1 MNNIKLLYM
10 ITITDKEIAEAIEKI
25 PPLEPVVARTLAL
38 IKDPT
43 SSPQKLAQEIA
54 KDVMLTFEIMKIVNS
69 PIYGFSRRVQS
80 LEHAITLLGFKSIES
95 IVLSAYA
102 KRVYDTD
109 LKFFN
114 LKRGELSIQAFIGA
128 LAAKLV
134 AQENWAELEDLVFSA
149 GTLRSVGKIIMNFF
163 FSKHYDKLKQELK
176 KDFDSFEKVEK
187 NIFGFTS
194 SEFSIIILERWKIP
208 DEIKKIVQFYNKL
221 SLIKEKESRL
231 YKAAVSVHIGD
242 RIAMMTG
249 LGASIDSMKYPID
262 QEVFQYTKIRPQDIE
277 RYLEKTINIYP
288 EIVREIIEVLPP

>member
-1 MNNIKLLYM
+1 M
-10 ITITDKEIAEAIEKI
+10 IAITDKEISEAIEKI

-128 LAAKLV
+128 IAAKLV

-163 FSKHYDKLKQELK
+163 FSKHYDKLKQEIK
-176 KDFDSFEKVEK
+176 KDFDSFDKVEK
-187 NIFGFTS
+187 KIFGFTS
-194 SEFSIIILERWKIP
+194 NEFSIIILERWKIP

-262 QEVFQYTKIRPQDIE
+262 QEVFQYTKIKPQDVE

>member
-1 MNNIKLLYM
+1 M

>member
-1 MNNIKLLYM
+1 M
-10 ITITDKEIAEAIEKI
+10 IAITDKEISEAIEKI

-134 AQENWAELEDLVFSA
+134 AQENWPELEDLVFSA

-163 FSKHYDKLKQELK
+163 FSKHYDKLKQEIK
-176 KDFDSFEKVEK
+176 KDFDSFDKVEK
-187 NIFGFTS
+187 KIFGFTS
-194 SEFSIIILERWKIP
+194 NEFSIIILERWKIP

-249 LGASIDSMKYPID
+249 LGASIDSMKYPIY
-262 QEVFQYTKIRPQDIE
+262 QEVFQYTKIKPQDVE

>member
-1 MNNIKLLYM
+1 M
-10 ITITDKEIAEAIEKI
+10 IAITDKEISEAIEKI

-163 FSKHYDKLKQELK
+163 FSKHYDKLKQEIK
-176 KDFDSFEKVEK
+176 KDFDSFNKVEK
-187 NIFGFTS
+187 KIFGFTS
-194 SEFSIIILERWKIP
+194 NEFSIIILERWKIP

-262 QEVFQYTKIRPQDIE
+262 QEVFQYTKIKPQDIE

>member
-1 MNNIKLLYM
+1 M
-10 ITITDKEIAEAIEKI
+10 IEITDKEISEAIEKI
-25 PPLEPVVARTLAL
+25 PPLEHVVARTLAL

-134 AQENWAELEDLVFSA
+134 AQENWPELEDLVFSA

-163 FSKHYDKLKQELK
+163 FSKHYDKLKQEIK
-176 KDFDSFEKVEK
+176 KDFDSFDKVEK
-187 NIFGFTS
+187 KIFGFTS
-194 SEFSIIILERWKIP
+194 NEFSIIILERWKIP

-262 QEVFQYTKIRPQDIE
+262 QEVFQYTKIKPQDVE

>member
-1 MNNIKLLYM
+1 M
-10 ITITDKEIAEAIEKI
+10 IAITDKEISETIEKI
-25 PPLEPVVARTLAL
+25 PPLEPVVAGTLAL

-163 FSKHYDKLKQELK
+163 FSKHYDKLKQEIK
-176 KDFDSFEKVEK
+176 KDFDSFDKVEK
-187 NIFGFTS
+187 KIFGFTS
-194 SEFSIIILERWKIP
+194 NEFSIIILERWKIP

-262 QEVFQYTKIRPQDIE
+262 QEVFQYTKIKPQDVE

>member
-1 MNNIKLLYM
+1 M
-10 ITITDKEIAEAIEKI
+10 ITITDKEISEAIEKI

-163 FSKHYDKLKQELK
+163 FSKHYDKLKREIK
-176 KDFDSFEKVEK
+176 KDFDSFDKVEK
-187 NIFGFTS
+187 KIFGFTS
-194 SEFSIIILERWKIP
+194 NEFSIIILERWKIP

-262 QEVFQYTKIRPQDIE
+262 QEVFQYTKIKPQDIE

>member
-1 MNNIKLLYM
+1 M
-10 ITITDKEIAEAIEKI
+10 IAITDKEISEAIEKI

-163 FSKHYDKLKQELK
+163 FSKHYDKLKQEIK
-176 KDFDSFEKVEK
+176 KDFDSFDKIEKK
-187 NIFGFTS
+187 IFGFTS
-194 SEFSIIILERWKIP
+194 NEFSIIILERWKIP

-262 QEVFQYTKIRPQDIE
+262 QEVFQYTKIKPQDVE

>member
-1 MNNIKLLYM
+1 M
-10 ITITDKEIAEAIEKI
+10 IAITDKEISEAIEKI

-134 AQENWAELEDLVFSA
+134 AQENWPELEDLVFSA

-163 FSKHYDKLKQELK
+163 FSKHYDKLKQEIK
-176 KDFDSFEKVEK
+176 KDFDSFDKVEK
-187 NIFGFTS
+187 KIFGFTS
-194 SEFSIIILERWKIP
+194 NEFSIIILERWKIP

-262 QEVFQYTKIRPQDIE
+262 QEVFQYTKIKPQDVE

>member
-1 MNNIKLLYM
+1 M
-10 ITITDKEIAEAIEKI
+10 IAITDKEISEAIEKI

-163 FSKHYDKLKQELK
+163 FSKHYDKLKQEIK
-176 KDFDSFEKVEK
+176 KDFDSFDKVEK
-187 NIFGFTS
+187 KIFGFTS
-194 SEFSIIILERWKIP
+194 NEFSIIILERWKIP

-262 QEVFQYTKIRPQDIE
+262 QEVFQYTKIKPQDIE

>member
-1 MNNIKLLYM
+1 M
-10 ITITDKEIAEAIEKI
+10 IAITDKEISEAIEKI

-134 AQENWAELEDLVFSA
+134 AQENWPELEDLVFSA

-163 FSKHYDKLKQELK
+163 FSKHYDKLKQEIK
-176 KDFDSFEKVEK
+176 KDFDSFDKVEK
-187 NIFGFTS
+187 KIFGFTS
-194 SEFSIIILERWKIP
+194 NEFSIIILERWKIP

-262 QEVFQYTKIRPQDIE
+262 QEVFQYTKIKPRDVE

>member
-1 MNNIKLLYM
+1 M
-10 ITITDKEIAEAIEKI
+10 IEITDKEISEAIEKI

-163 FSKHYDKLKQELK
+163 FSKHYDKLKQEIK
-176 KDFDSFEKVEK
+176 KDFDSFDKIEKK
-187 NIFGFTS
+187 IFGFTS
-194 SEFSIIILERWKIP
+194 NEFSIIILERWKIP

-262 QEVFQYTKIRPQDIE
+262 QEVFQYTKIKPQDVE

>member
-1 MNNIKLLYM
+1 M
-10 ITITDKEIAEAIEKI
+10 IAITDKEISEAIEKI

-134 AQENWAELEDLVFSA
+134 AQENWPELEDLVFSA

-163 FSKHYDKLKQELK
+163 FSKHYDKLKQEIK
-176 KDFDSFEKVEK
+176 KDFDSFDKVEK
-187 NIFGFTS
+187 KIFGFTS
-194 SEFSIIILERWKIP
+194 NEFSIIILERWKIP

-262 QEVFQYTKIRPQDIE
+262 QEVFQYTKIKPQDVE

-288 EIVREIIEVLPP
+288 EIVREIIEILPP

>member
-1 MNNIKLLYM
+1 M
-10 ITITDKEIAEAIEKI
+10 IAITDKEISEAIEKI

-163 FSKHYDKLKQELK
+163 FSKYYDKLKQEIK
-176 KDFDSFEKVEK
+176 KDFDSFDKVEK
-187 NIFGFTS
+187 KIFGFTS
-194 SEFSIIILERWKIP
+194 NEFSIIILERWKIP

-262 QEVFQYTKIRPQDIE
+262 QEVFQYTKIKPQDVE

>member
-1 MNNIKLLYM
+1 M
-10 ITITDKEIAEAIEKI
+10 ITITDKEISEAIEKI

-134 AQENWAELEDLVFSA
+134 AQENWPELEDLVFSA

-163 FSKHYDKLKQELK
+163 FSKHYDKLKQEIK
-176 KDFDSFEKVEK
+176 KDFDSFDKVEK
-187 NIFGFTS
+187 KIFGFTS
-194 SEFSIIILERWKIP
+194 NEFSIIILERWKIP

-262 QEVFQYTKIRPQDIE
+262 QEVFQYTKIKPQDVE

>member
-1 MNNIKLLYM
+1 M
-10 ITITDKEIAEAIEKI
+10 ITITDKEISEAIEKI
-25 PPLEPVVARTLAL
+25 PPLEPVVAKTLAL

-80 LEHAITLLGFKSIES
+80 LEHAITLLGFKSVES

-128 LAAKLV
+128 FAAKLV
-134 AQENWAELEDLVFSA
+134 AQENWPELEDLAFSA
-149 GTLRSVGKIIMNFF
+149 ATLRSVGKIIMNFF
-163 FSKHYDKLKQELK
+163 FSKHYDKLSQELK
-176 KDFDSFEKVEK
+176 KDFDSFDKLEKK
-187 NIFGFTS
+187 IFGFTS
-194 SEFSIIILERWKIP
+194 NEFSIIILERWKIP
-208 DEIKKIVQFYNKL
+208 NEIKEIVQFHNKL
-221 SLIKEKESRL
+221 SLIKEKGSRL

-262 QEVFQYTKIRPQDIE
+262 QEVFQYTKIKPQDIE

-288 EIVREIIEVLPP
+288 EIVREIIEVIPP

>member
-1 MNNIKLLYM
+1 M
-10 ITITDKEIAEAIEKI
+10 IAITDKEISEAIEKI

-102 KRVYDTD
+102 KRVYDTE

-114 LKRGELSIQAFIGA
+114 LKRGELSIQSFIGA

-134 AQENWAELEDLVFSA
+134 AQENWPELEDLVFSA

-163 FSKHYDKLKQELK
+163 FSKHYDKLKQEIK
-176 KDFDSFEKVEK
+176 KDFDSFDKVEK
-187 NIFGFTS
+187 KIFGFTS
-194 SEFSIIILERWKIP
+194 NEFSIIILERWKIP

-262 QEVFQYTKIRPQDIE
+262 QEVFQYTKIKPQDVE

>member
-1 MNNIKLLYM
+1 M
-10 ITITDKEIAEAIEKI
+10 IAITDKEISEAIEKI

-163 FSKHYDKLKQELK
+163 FSKHYDKLKQEIK
-176 KDFDSFEKVEK
+176 KDFDSFDKVEK
-187 NIFGFTS
+187 KIFGFTS
-194 SEFSIIILERWKIP
+194 NEFSIIILERWKIP

-262 QEVFQYTKIRPQDIE
+262 QEVFQYTKIKPQDVE

>member
-1 MNNIKLLYM
+1 M
-10 ITITDKEIAEAIEKI
+10 ITITDKEISEAIEKI

-163 FSKHYDKLKQELK
+163 FSKHYDKLKQEIK
-176 KDFDSFEKVEK
+176 KDFDSFDKIEKK
-187 NIFGFTS
+187 IFGFTS
-194 SEFSIIILERWKIP
+194 NEFSIIILERWKIP

-262 QEVFQYTKIRPQDIE
+262 QEVFQYTKIKPQDVE

>member
-1 MNNIKLLYM
+1 M
-10 ITITDKEIAEAIEKI
+10 IAITDKEISEAIEKI

-69 PIYGFSRRVQS
+69 PIYGFSRMVQS

-95 IVLSAYA
+95 IVISAYA

-134 AQENWAELEDLVFSA
+134 AQENWPELEDLVFSA

-163 FSKHYDKLKQELK
+163 FSKHYDKLKQEIK
-176 KDFDSFEKVEK
+176 KDFDSFDKVEK
-187 NIFGFTS
+187 KIFGFTS
-194 SEFSIIILERWKIP
+194 NEFSIIILERWKIP

-262 QEVFQYTKIRPQDIE
+262 QEVFQYTKIKPQDVE

>member
-1 MNNIKLLYM
+1 M
-10 ITITDKEIAEAIEKI
+10 IAITDKEISEAIEKI

-102 KRVYDTD
+102 KRVYDTE

-134 AQENWAELEDLVFSA
+134 AQENWPELEDLVFSA

-163 FSKHYDKLKQELK
+163 FSKHYDKLKQEIK
-176 KDFDSFEKVEK
+176 KDFDSFDKVEK
-187 NIFGFTS
+187 KIFGFTS
-194 SEFSIIILERWKIP
+194 NEFSIIILERWKIP

-262 QEVFQYTKIRPQDIE
+262 QEVFQYTKIKPQDVE

>member
-1 MNNIKLLYM
+1 M
-10 ITITDKEIAEAIEKI
+10 IAITDKEISEAIEKI

-134 AQENWAELEDLVFSA
+134 AQENWPELEDLVFSA

-163 FSKHYDKLKQELK
+163 FSKHYDKLKQEIK
-176 KDFDSFEKVEK
+176 KDFDSFDKVEK
-187 NIFGFTS
+187 KIFGFTS
-194 SEFSIIILERWKIP
+194 NEFSIIILERWKIP

-262 QEVFQYTKIRPQDIE
+262 QEVFQYTKIKPQDIE